1 MLSLRVICCGCVSFR
16 EREVRAMQIDGKAPY
31 DSQNVFARILR
42 GEVPCNKVFENEWVM
57 AFHDIAPK
65 APVHVLIIPRQAYVS
80 FMDFH
85 TKASP
90 DEIVGVMRSVGE
102 VARHMGLEKNGYRL
116 ITNAGP
122 DSGQEVPHFHI
133 HLLGGK
139 PLPLF
144 PV

>member
-1 MLSLRVICCGCVSFR
+1 MRIN
-16 EREVRAMQIDGKAPY
+16 GKGPY
-31 DSQNVFARILR
+31 DPQNVFARILR
-42 GEVPCNKVFENEWVM
+42 DEIPCKKVFENEWVV
-57 AFHDIAPK
+57 AFHDISPK
-65 APVHVLIIPRQAYVS
+65 APVHVLIIPRQPYVS

-90 DEIVGVMRSVGE
+90 EEIVGVMHSVGE
-102 VARHMGLEKNGYRL
+102 VARQLGLEENGYRL

-139 PLPLF
+139 ALPLF

>member
-1 MLSLRVICCGCVSFR
+1 
-16 EREVRAMQIDGKAPY
+16 
-31 DSQNVFARILR
+31 
-42 GEVPCNKVFENEWVM
+42 
-57 AFHDIAPK
+57 
-65 APVHVLIIPRQAYVS
+65 
-80 FMDFH
+80 
-85 TKASP
+85 KASP

>member
-1 MLSLRVICCGCVSFR
+1 
-16 EREVRAMQIDGKAPY
+16 MQIDGKAPY

-42 GEVPCNKVFENEWVM
+42 GEVPCNKVFENEWIM

-116 ITNAGP
+116 IT
-122 DSGQEVPHFHI
+122 
-133 HLLGGK
+133 
-139 PLPLF
+139 
-144 PV
+144 

>member
-1 MLSLRVICCGCVSFR
+1 
-16 EREVRAMQIDGKAPY
+16 MQIDGKAPY

-42 GEVPCNKVFENEWVM
+42 GEVPCNKVFENEWVL

>member
-1 MLSLRVICCGCVSFR
+1 
-16 EREVRAMQIDGKAPY
+16 MQIDGKAPY

-42 GEVPCNKVFENEWVM
+42 GEVPCNKVFENEWVL

-85 TKASP
+85 AKASP
-90 DEIVGVMRSVGE
+90 DEIVGVMQSVGE
-102 VARHMGLEKNGYRL
+102 VAQRMGLEKNGYRL

>member
-1 MLSLRVICCGCVSFR
+1 
-16 EREVRAMQIDGKAPY
+16 MQIDGKAPY

-42 GEVPCNKVFENEWVM
+42 GEVPCNKVFENEWIM

>member
-1 MLSLRVICCGCVSFR
+1 
-16 EREVRAMQIDGKAPY
+16 MQIDGKAPY

>member
-1 MLSLRVICCGCVSFR
+1 
-16 EREVRAMQIDGKAPY
+16 MQIDGKAPY

-42 GEVPCNKVFENEWVM
+42 GEVPCNKVFENEWVL

-85 TKASP
+85 AKASP
-90 DEIVGVMRSVGE
+90 DEIVGVMQSVGE
-102 VARHMGLEKNGYRL
+102 VAQRMGLEKNGYRL

-139 PLPLF
+139 ALPLF

>member
-1 MLSLRVICCGCVSFR
+1 
-16 EREVRAMQIDGKAPY
+16 MQIDGKAPY

-116 ITNAGP
+116 ITNAGS

-139 PLPLF
+139 ALPLF

>member
-1 MLSLRVICCGCVSFR
+1 
-16 EREVRAMQIDGKAPY
+16 MQIDGNATY

-90 DEIVGVMRSVGE
+90 DEIVGVMQSVGE